1 MFLNVG
7 YVDKYTNLPAT
18 KDFHVSIYGVS
29 GIHNIRRISRYIN
42 YYVSKEETLLGQD
55 FFPYIFDSFYF
66 SEEEARD
73 TSENVTTLLDKK
85 FQLTKREMLIL
96 RLKKKTVI

>member
-29 GIHNIRRISRYIN
+29 GNSQYSGELVDI
-42 YYVSKEETLLGQD
+42 
-55 FFPYIFDSFYF
+55 
-66 SEEEARD
+66 
-73 TSENVTTLLDKK
+73 
-85 FQLTKREMLIL
+85 
-96 RLKKKTVI
+96 